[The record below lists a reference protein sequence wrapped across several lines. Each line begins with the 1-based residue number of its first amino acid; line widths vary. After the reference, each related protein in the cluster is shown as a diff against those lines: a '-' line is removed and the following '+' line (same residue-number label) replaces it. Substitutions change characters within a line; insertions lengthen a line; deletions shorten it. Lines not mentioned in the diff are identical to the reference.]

1 MIRWCPLPWALSNGM
16 FAVSFTNRHTI
27 RPETFSDLLGRTWQS
42 IETVSFP
49 SFMLANLLLQ
59 PRLMIP
65 IFIGSRLESLT
76 ESGPADPVGKW
87 INLGAI
93 LLGISISAGS
103 ESSGDLYTVFRE
115 MTLTCFATLHSWL
128 VHLPRY
134 LAADGAIASVG

>member
-1 MIRWCPLPWALSNGM
+1 MI
-16 FAVSFTNRHTI
+16 
-27 RPETFSDLLGRTWQS
+27 QS

-76 ESGPADPVGKW
+76 ESGPADPVGRW

-93 LLGISISAGS
+93 LLGVSISAGS
-103 ESSGDLYTVFRE
+103 KSRIQVITLAIYCVRSGL
-115 MTLTCFATLHSWL
+115 S
-128 VHLPRY
+128 
-134 LAADGAIASVG
+134 